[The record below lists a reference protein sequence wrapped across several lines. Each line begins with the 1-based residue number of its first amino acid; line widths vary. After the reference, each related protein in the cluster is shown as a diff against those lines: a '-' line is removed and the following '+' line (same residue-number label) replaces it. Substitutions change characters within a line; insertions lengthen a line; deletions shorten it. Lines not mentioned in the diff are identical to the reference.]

1 MFIGYTPFFGY
12 TPYGP
17 YTYIIL
23 YIYVYGFYIIIIII
37 KSLNIYIYIM
47 DFIYGPP
54 KIPSFLRAAD
64 TFKAPVPRSH
74 AAEEGFPWA
83 ENPPISEL
91 GWTQNED
98 LGTLW

>member
-1 MFIGYTPFFGY
+1 
-12 TPYGP
+12 
-17 YTYIIL
+17 
-23 YIYVYGFYIIIIII
+23 
-37 KSLNIYIYIM
+37 M

-54 KIPSFLRAAD
+54 KIPSFLRPAD